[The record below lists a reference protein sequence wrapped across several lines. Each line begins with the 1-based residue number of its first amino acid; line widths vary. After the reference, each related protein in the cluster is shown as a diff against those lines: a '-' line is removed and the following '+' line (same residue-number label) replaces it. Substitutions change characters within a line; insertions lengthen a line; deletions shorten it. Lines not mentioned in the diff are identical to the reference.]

1 FKDSDYPDKVYKVI
15 KALYG
20 LHQAPR
26 ACTPIETEKPLL
38 KDPDG
43 KDVDVHICRSMIGS
57 LMYLTSSR
65 TDIMFVVCACAHFQV
80 TLKVSHLHAVK
91 RIFRYLKGRPHL
103 GLWYPRDSPFNLVA
117 CSDSDYARA
126 SLDRKSTTR
135 GCQFLGYR
143 LIYWQCKKQTVVATS
158 STEAEYIAAASCI
171 YATLSQKVVEL
182 EHDKHTQAL
191 EIIKLKKWVKKLEKE
206 RRSKSLGLKRLK
218 KGRIDDDNAATKDVN
233 VVEPTLF
240 DDEEVTMT
248 MAQTLIKMKAKKVKL
263 LDEQMAQRLH
273 DEKVEQATARE
284 KKYQNL
290 KRKPVSIAQARKNMI
305 IYLKNMA
312 GGMTYDKNMLEII
325 QVSEFKVEALQV
337 KYPIIDWEI
346 HTEGSRTY
354 WKIIR
359 VSGIAEA
366 YQSFEDM
373 LKGFDK
379 EDLVALWRLVKE
391 KFSTAVP
398 NVDKEK
404 ALWVELKS
412 LFKPDVDDVLWKL
425 QRYMHYLITWKLHTN
440 SGVHQVS
447 STTRRHDMFMLTE
460 KDYPLSN
467 EVMTLMLS
475 AKLQVE
481 EDSEIARD
489 LVMKIF
495 MEANK
500 PKISLAGVDVVQDLK
515 QKCTKGLMLMVKV
528 LVLLVQDLCC

>member
-1 FKDSDYPDKVYKVI
+1 MAPVTFVDMHNMVAYLSKSDASAGFDQI
-15 KALYG
+15 IDFL
-20 LHQAPR
+20 
-26 ACTPIETEKPLL
+26 
-38 KDPDG
+38 
-43 KDVDVHICRSMIGS
+43 
-57 LMYLTSSR
+57 
-65 TDIMFVVCACAHFQV
+65 
-80 TLKVSHLHAVK
+80 
-91 RIFRYLKGRPHL
+91 
-103 GLWYPRDSPFNLVA
+103 N
-117 CSDSDYARA
+117 ARA
-126 SLDRKSTTR
+126 IQYALVVNPT
-135 GCQFLGYR
+135 
-143 LIYWQCKKQTVVATS
+143 IYFPCVKQ
-158 STEAEYIAAASCI
+158 I

-312 GGMTYDKNMLEII
+312 GYQMEHFRDVQNMLEII

-500 PKISLAGVDVVQDLK
+500 PKIRSLD
-515 QKCTKGLMLMVKV
+515 TSS
-528 LVLLVQDLCC
+528 